1 MEKRR
6 YSLFDQFIFEF
17 DKRLKKIEKK
27 KKTRNYRPYPAKTVP
42 EAVLTSEE
50 KQHVAGLMRV
60 NHAGEIAA
68 QALYKA
74 QALASRNHEIK
85 RTLQE
90 SAEEEYD
97 HLHWC
102 ETRLKELDSHTS
114 YLEPVW
120 FTGSF
125 AIGLAAG
132 SFGDRWNL
140 GFLAE
145 TEHQVVEHLDEHLRK
160 LPQQDQ
166 KSRAIL
172 EQMQQDEAHHANT
185 AESAGA
191 YQLPRPVRDLMAL
204 TSQVMKKT
212 AYRL

>member
-6 YSLFDQFIFEF
+6 YSLFDQAIVEF
-17 DKRLKKIEKK
+17 DKYLKKIDKKEKV
-27 KKTRNYRPYPAKTVP
+27 RDYRPYPAKAVP
-42 EAVLTSEE
+42 EASLSSEE
-50 KQHVAGLMRV
+50 KRHVAGLMRV

-74 QALASRNHEIK
+74 QALASRNHDIK

-102 ETRLKELDSHTS
+102 ETRLQELDSHTS

-120 FTGSF
+120 FAGSF

-132 SFGDRWNL
+132 GFGDRWNL

-145 TEHQVVEHLDEHLRK
+145 TEHQVVEHLDEHLRQ
-160 LPQQDQ
+160 LPQQDL

-172 EQMQQDEAHHANT
+172 QQMQQDEAHHANT

-191 YQLPRPVRDLMAL
+191 SQLPRPVRDLMAL

-212 AYRL
+212 AYRF

>member
-1 MEKRR
+1 MQARR
-6 YSLFDQFIFEF
+6 YSLFDQAIARF
-17 DKRLKKIEKK
+17 DKQLKKIEKNEEP
-27 KKTRNYRPYPAKTVP
+27 RSYRPYPAQDLP
-42 EAVLTSEE
+42 ESVLSSEE

-74 QALASRNHEIK
+74 QALASKNGEIK
-85 RTLQE
+85 HTLQE

-102 ETRLKELDSHTS
+102 ETRLAELNSHTS
-114 YLEPVW
+114 YLEPAW
-120 FTGSF
+120 YAGSF
-125 AIGLAAG
+125 AIGLVAG

-145 TEHQVVEHLDEHLRK
+145 TEHQVVEHLDEHLGK
-160 LPQQDQ
+160 LPRQDQ

-172 EQMQQDEAHHANT
+172 EQMQKDEAHHADT
-185 AESAGA
+185 AESAGG
-191 YQLPRPVRDLMAL
+191 YRLPRPVRELMAL
-204 TSQVMKKT
+204 SSQVMKKT
-212 AYRL
+212 AYRF